1 MYPLE
6 ALKAMTRNSFQES
19 RNGFWHI
26 TVKWAM
32 IDDDT
37 GTQLRPLKTLLT
49 DGTFDPLLWA
59 RILAADEVFFKNGSP
74 IEL

>member
-1 MYPLE
+1 ML
-6 ALKAMTRNSFQES
+6 L
-19 RNGFWHI
+19 WHI

-37 GTQLRPLKTLLT
+37 GTRLRSLETLLT
-49 DGTFDPLLWA
+49 DGMFDPLLWA
-59 RILAADEVFFKNGSP
+59 RILATNEVFFKNGSS